1 MTASQIK
8 DRSISMTEAE
18 DRSNAM
24 NVEDNSPRRLGRGL
38 AALIGDMQ
46 DENAISDDVHAGSQT
61 VLVAFLKANPRNPR
75 RDFSSDDLSELA
87 DSIRHRGIVQ
97 PIIVRADPQEPD
109 HYEIIAGERR
119 WRAAQ
124 QAGLHEV
131 PVIVRDM
138 DDKEALEVALV
149 ENIQRAD
156 LNPLEE
162 ALGYDQLMSDY
173 QYTQNELGDV
183 IGKSRSHVANMLRL
197 LKLPDSVRAM
207 VRSGELTAGHAK
219 IIVGQDDPESL
230 ACFIIEKD
238 MSVREAEALVRR
250 MNNPEKAP
258 PPPTPKS
265 SDTLMLEK
273 ALKDAL
279 GFDVQINHKNSGG
292 GDVKINYRSLEQL
305 DHICR
310 LLQGQN

>member
-1 MTASQIK
+1 M
-8 DRSISMTEAE
+8 
-18 DRSNAM
+18 NA
-24 NVEDNSPRRLGRGL
+24 EDNSPRRLGRGL

-46 DENAISDDVHAGSQT
+46 DENTETGEALTGSKT

-75 RDFSSDDLSELA
+75 RDFSTDDLSELA

-162 ALGYDQLMSDY
+162 ALGYEQLMSDY

-207 VRSGELTAGHAK
+207 LRSGELTAGHAK
-219 IIVGQDDPESL
+219 IIVGQDDPEAL

-258 PPPTPKS
+258 PAPTPKS

-273 ALKDAL
+273 ALRDAL